1 MDQVGRDRPPLAA
14 PFSRFVRGVAVAT
27 AKGEVRGMDLQQ
39 GANAPVPR
47 ERLSVRFDWRAAS
60 GVEADASAYLL
71 TASGKVRGD
80 QDMIFYNQP
89 AGADG
94 AIRYTPNGTGGSF
107 DVDLV
112 GLPGDVERIVFC
124 ATIHEANA
132 RAQTMA
138 MLQDASIAVSGSGE
152 LRFVPTL
159 SGARE
164 AAMVFG
170 ELYRRSGQWKFR
182 AVGQGFNG
190 GLAPLARSFGIDV
203 AEPARAPAPAP
214 APPALAPVSVSKVT
228 LEKSGQTV
236 SLEKR
241 GASFGEIVVN
251 LNWSRARGWFSGGAV
266 DLDLGCLFELADGRK
281 GVVQA
286 LGNVFG
292 DFDDAPWIELSGDDR
307 TGDVADGETLR
318 INGAHWAGIRRI
330 CIFANIYD
338 GAPNWQ
344 KTDGAVLVTMPDQPP
359 IGVRMT
365 DGRNDKRLCGVVM
378 LENDGGRLKATR
390 LVEYVRDQEE
400 LDRRFGWGLRWVAGR
415 KD

>member
-1 MDQVGRDRPPLAA
+1 
-14 PFSRFVRGVAVAT
+14 
-27 AKGEVRGMDLQQ
+27 MDLQQ
-39 GANAPVPR
+39 GANAPLSGAR
-47 ERLSVRFDWRAAS
+47 ASVRFDWQASS

-71 TASGKVRGD
+71 TAAGKVRGD

-89 AGADG
+89 AGAGG
-94 AIRYTPNGTGGSF
+94 AIRFAPNGGAGSF
-107 DVDLV
+107 DVDLAAV
-112 GLPGDVERIVFC
+112 PGEIDKIVFC
-124 ATIHEANA
+124 ATIHDANS
-132 RAQTMA
+132 RGQTLA
-138 MLQDASIAVSGSGE
+138 LLKDASIAVGGG
-152 LRFVPTL
+152 LRFAPAL
-159 SGARE
+159 SDARE

-170 ELYRRSGQWKFR
+170 ELYRRNGAWKFR

-203 AEPARAPAPAP
+203 AEGPRAPAPAP
-214 APPALAPVSVSKVT
+214 APETKPAPPPVRLSKVT
-228 LEKSGQTV
+228 LEKRGQTV

-241 GASFGEIVVN
+241 GATFGEMTVN
-251 LNWSRARGWFSGGAV
+251 LNWSRARGWLSGGAV
-266 DLDLGCLFELADGRK
+266 DLDLGCLFELADRRK

-286 LGNVFG
+286 LGNSFG
-292 DFDDAPWIELSGDDR
+292 SFGAAPWIELSGDDR

-318 INGAHWAGIRRI
+318 INGARWPAIRRL
-330 CIFANIYD
+330 CVFANIYD

-344 KTDGAVLVTMPDQPP
+344 KTDGVVLVTMPDQPP
-359 IGVRMT
+359 IEVRMT

-400 LDRRFGWGLRWVAGR
+400 LDRLHGWGLRWVAGR